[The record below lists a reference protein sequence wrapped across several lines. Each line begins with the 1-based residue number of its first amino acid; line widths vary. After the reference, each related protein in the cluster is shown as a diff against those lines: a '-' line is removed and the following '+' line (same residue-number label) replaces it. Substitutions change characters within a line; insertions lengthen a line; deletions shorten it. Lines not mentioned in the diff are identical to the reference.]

1 MNELVSVV
9 TPTHKRSDTLLRAV
23 ESVLRQSYAN
33 IEMLVVDD
41 NEPGDSFSRE
51 TQRLLSTVRDPRV
64 RYVSQKKHIN
74 GAAARNAGIR
84 TARGAYVAFLDDD
97 DEWFPEKV
105 EKQLRFLEDRRVQGV
120 SCLYELFLDGRL
132 DRKGPFIPDD
142 NLLFDILSRKVQ
154 IMAGSSFFCLK
165 SALVE
170 SGMFDE
176 RFTRHQDLQMLVDFL
191 SKHRMAV
198 LPEYLVR
205 IHADSTS
212 NHPPVRAMAEIKQQ
226 FLSAMHT
233 RIAALPPSQQRRI
246 RAAHWF
252 EIVVAALKTKD
263 FPFALRHLLK
273 IGFCPQAYAD
283 VWKRFLDRRPKGQ
296 TQEEQQ

>member
-9 TPTHKRSDTLLRAV
+9 TPTHRRSDTLLRAV
-23 ESVLRQSYAN
+23 ESVLHQSYAK

-51 TQRLLSTVRDPRV
+51 TQQRLATVRDPRV
-64 RYVSQKKHIN
+64 RLVRQDKHIN

-84 TARGAYVAFLDDD
+84 AAGGTYIAFLDDD
-97 DEWFPEKV
+97 DEWLPEKV
-105 EKQLRFLEDRRVQGV
+105 EKQLRFLKERNVHGV

-132 DRKGPFIPDD
+132 DRKGPSIPDD
-142 NLLFDILSRKVQ
+142 DLLFDILSRKVQ

-165 SALVE
+165 SALVD

-191 SKHRMAV
+191 AGHRMAV

-205 IHADSTS
+205 IHADSAS
-212 NHPPVRAMAEIKQQ
+212 NHPDVRAMAEIKKQ
-226 FLSAMHT
+226 FLSVMQE
-233 RIAALPPSQQRRI
+233 RIATLSPSRQRRI

-252 EIVVAALKTKD
+252 EIVVAALKQRD
-263 FPFALRHLLK
+263 FPFALLYLLK
-273 IGFCPQAYAD
+273 IGFCPRAYAD
-283 VWKRFLDRRPKGQ
+283 VWRRYLDRRPNRQ
-296 TQEEQQ
+296 PMEEQR

>member
-1 MNELVSVV
+1 MSELVSVV

-23 ESVLRQSYAN
+23 ESVLRQSYSN

-41 NEPGDSFSRE
+41 NEPGDSFSLE
-51 TQRLLSTVRDPRV
+51 TQQRLATIRDSRV
-64 RYVSQKKHIN
+64 RLVRQEKHIN

-84 TARGAYVAFLDDD
+84 TASGTYVAFLDDD

-105 EKQLRFLEDRRVQGV
+105 EKQLLFLEERGVQGV
-120 SCLYELFLDGRL
+120 SCLYELYLDGRL
-132 DRKGPFIPDD
+132 DRKGPIIPDD

-154 IMAGSSFFCLK
+154 IMAGSSFLCLK
-165 SALVE
+165 SALVD

-191 SKHRMAV
+191 SKYRMAV
-198 LPEYLVR
+198 LPEYLLR

-212 NHPPVRAMAEIKQQ
+212 NHPDVRAMAALKNQ
-226 FLSAMHT
+226 FLSAMRT
-233 RIAALPPSQQRRI
+233 RIESFSPSQQRRI

-252 EIVVAALKTKD
+252 EIVVAALKAKD
-263 FPFALRHLLK
+263 FPWALRHLLK
-273 IGFCPQAYAD
+273 IGICPQAYAD
-283 VWKRFLDRRPKGQ
+283 VWKRYRDRRSN
-296 TQEEQQ
+296 